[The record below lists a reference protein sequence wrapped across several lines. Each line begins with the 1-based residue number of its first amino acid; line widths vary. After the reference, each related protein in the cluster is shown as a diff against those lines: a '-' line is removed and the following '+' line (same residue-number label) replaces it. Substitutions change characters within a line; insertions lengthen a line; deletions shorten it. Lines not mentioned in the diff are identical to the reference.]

1 MAVAWWDNP
10 GGAPDLVPEEIP
22 REHWSEW
29 DKATL
34 GGKESPGT
42 VVIFAKKQKKLD
54 VLSIAGM
61 DSADINHLG
70 VEPVEMDITITLWT
84 PAQLQDYLRLVAL
97 VSPKAFPPPAQ
108 TQQGFTAPT
117 FAGPTSKAPY
127 NLRRP
132 AGQID
137 NSSSFEIRYPGLN
150 MYNVTTVYIYEIGV
164 LVPGPVFG
172 AKVTTWRA
180 MEQRPPKPI
189 QINVSTG
196 SVLDV
201 ELINRGKAAPT
212 QPTPSPA
219 KAGVPP

>member
-1 MAVAWWDNP
+1 MAVTWWDNP
-10 GGAPDLVPEEIP
+10 GGAPDLVPEELS

-34 GGKESPGT
+34 GGKEIPGT
-42 VVIFAKKQKKLD
+42 VVIFAKKQKKPD
-54 VLSIAGM
+54 VLTAAGQ
-61 DSADINHLG
+61 DFATINHLG
-70 VEPVEMDITITLWT
+70 VDPVEMDITITLWT
-84 PAQLQDYLRLVAL
+84 PAQLQDYLRLVSF
-97 VSPKAFPPPAQ
+97 VSPKAFPPTPQA
-108 TQQGFTAPT
+108 QQGFTAPT

-137 NSSSFEIRYPGLN
+137 DSSSFEIRNPALN
-150 MYNVTTVYIYEIGV
+150 MLGVTTVYIYEIGV

-172 AKVTTWRA
+172 AKVTVWRA

-201 ELINRGKAAPT
+201 ELINRGKAAPS
-212 QPTPSPA
+212 QPTKKPSA
-219 KAGVPP
+219 AGIPP